1 MAGYDNVCALDL
13 TISGSSKHGQAPERS
28 DLLRALL
35 RLLLEARHLGER
47 LQQTPL
53 GEREL
58 FAAGRNFTLLLR
70 ELGLD

>member
-1 MAGYDNVCALDL
+1 MVGRQKDL
-13 TISGSSKHGQAPERS
+13 

-35 RLLLEARHLGER
+35 RLRLLDARHLGER

-58 FAAGRNFTLLLR
+58 FAAGRNLTLLFR